1 MAAGRPGLG
10 IGTWRYPMGCGQFSW
25 GPCPAGCSGGP
36 WSKWSYLDRGKRE
49 GGREVQRVEGRKED
63 SGEGEEEEQADTR
76 DPEQEKGQ
84 EWREVTGA
92 RSVGEKFGKRQREK
106 VVRLPSLP
114 WNRVVPQGLA
124 NREAGTASRS
134 HGWKGPELG
143 LGLFAPHSEPV
154 SYTHLTLPT
163 TGSLCRSRWSPYH

>member
-1 MAAGRPGLG
+1 
-10 IGTWRYPMGCGQFSW
+10 MGCGQFSW

-143 LGLFAPHSEPV
+143 LGLFAPHSE
-154 SYTHLTLPT
+154 LLPKPPLPPLFP
-163 TGSLCRSRWSPYH
+163 GLIGWNHPSLVPCPHPHIPAPDSQS